1 MLWQEGYGKGSW
13 FGGYKPESLVGRDQY
28 DGEMIWSRQDINGE
42 VFMLHQSM
50 REFQIS
56 SCETGHISVG

>member
-1 MLWQEGYGKGSW
+1 MI
-13 FGGYKPESLVGRDQY
+13 
-28 DGEMIWSRQDINGE
+28 GEIIWSRQDIIDG

-56 SCETGHISVG
+56 SCETGHIGVG